1 MESLSISRKSSE
13 MPASAIRKLVP
24 LSDAAESAGVK
35 VYHLNVGAPDI
46 QSPACA
52 IEGVSKRLETMHHLS
67 YTNSAGLMQL
77 RKDFIEKYYKKV
89 GIDIEVSELLVDVA
103 GSEAFSVAM
112 QIVADR
118 GDEIIVVEP
127 FYTNYQTFA
136 FLNGITLKA
145 VHTDI
150 RAGFAVPDIS
160 EFEKLLTPKTKA
172 VLLCNPCN
180 PSGKLFSKEEMLA
193 IGDFCVRHNLFLISD
208 EVYREFCYSEEPH
221 FSAMFIPGAEQN
233 VILADSISKRYNLC
247 GARIGCLISH
257 NKDVM
262 AAALKFA
269 QSRLCP
275 PVLGQYA
282 ALGALDTPFS
292 YFDEV
297 REEYIRRRDFAI
309 AALNAMPG
317 VFTPTPM
324 GAFYTVAE
332 LPVDSAETFI
342 KWMLTE
348 FRMDGE
354 TVMITPAASFYKTP
368 GEGLRQARIA
378 YVLEVP
384 ELEKA
389 MKILAAALQAYPGR
403 LNA

>member
-1 MESLSISRKSSE
+1 

-46 QSPACA
+46 KSPDCA
-52 IEGVSKRLETMHHLS
+52 IESVMERCRTMHHLS

-77 RKDFIEKYYKKV
+77 RQDFIEKYYKKV

-150 RAGFAVPDIS
+150 RAGFAIPDIA
-160 EFEKLLTPKTKA
+160 EFEKLVTPRTKA

-180 PSGKLFSKEEMLA
+180 PSGKLFSKTEMLA
-193 IGDFCVRHNLFLISD
+193 IGDFCVRHGLFLISD

-282 ALGALDTPFS
+282 AIGALDTPFS
-292 YFDEV
+292 YFEDV
-297 REEYIRRRDFAI
+297 RAEYIRRRDFALK
-309 AALNAMPG
+309 ALNAMPG
-317 VFTPTPM
+317 VFAPVPY

-332 LPVDSAETFI
+332 LPVDSAEAFI
-342 KWMLTE
+342 KWTLTE
-348 FRMDGE
+348 FRIDNE
-354 TVMITPAASFYKTP
+354 TVMLTPAASFYKTP
-368 GEGLRQARIA
+368 GFGRNHMRIA

-384 ELEKA
+384 KIKRALHILEEGLK
-389 MKILAAALQAYPGR
+389 AYPGR
-403 LNA
+403 I

>member
-1 MESLSISRKSSE
+1 MITPAISRKSFE

-46 QSPACA
+46 KSPDCA
-52 IEGVSKRLETMHHLS
+52 IEGVMERCRTMHHLS

-77 RKDFIEKYYKKV
+77 RKDFIDKYYKKV
-89 GIDIEVSELLVDVA
+89 GIDIDVSELLVDVA

-112 QIVADR
+112 QIAADR

-150 RAGFAVPDIS
+150 RSGFAIPDMG
-160 EFEKLLTPKTKA
+160 EFEKLFTPKTKA

-180 PSGKLFSKEEMLA
+180 PSGKLFSKKEMLA
-193 IGDFCVRHNLFLISD
+193 IGEFCVRHGLFLISD

-233 VILADSISKRYNLC
+233 VILADSVSKRYNLC
-247 GARIGCLISH
+247 GARIGYLISH

-282 ALGALDTPFS
+282 AIGALDTPQS

-297 REEYIRRRDFAI
+297 RAEYIRRRDFAVG
-309 AALNAMPG
+309 ALNAMPG
-317 VFTPTPM
+317 VFAPTPY

-332 LPVDSAETFI
+332 LPVDNAESFI
-342 KWMLTE
+342 RWTLTE
-348 FRMDGE
+348 FRIDGE
-354 TVMITPAASFYKTP
+354 TVMLTPAASFYKTP

-384 ELEKA
+384 ELKKA
-389 MKILAAALQAYPGR
+389 LAILAAALQAYPGR
-403 LNA
+403 L

>member
-1 MESLSISRKSSE
+1 MKISNKAAT

-24 LSDAAESAGVK
+24 FSDAAEASGVT

-46 QSPACA
+46 KSPDCA
-52 IEGVSKRLETMHHLS
+52 IEAVMDKCKNMHHLS
-67 YTNSAGLMQL
+67 YTNSAGLMEL
-77 RKDFIEKYYKKV
+77 RKGMIEKYYKKI
-89 GIDIEVSELLVDVA
+89 GIDIEVPEILINVA
-103 GSEAFSVAM
+103 GSEGFAMAM

-127 FYTNYQTFA
+127 YYTNYQTFA

-150 RAGFAVPDIS
+150 REGFKVPDIS
-160 EFEKLLTPKTKA
+160 EFEKLVTPNTKA
-172 VLLCNPCN
+172 ILLSNPCN
-180 PSGKLFSKEEMLA
+180 PSGKLFTKEEMLA
-193 IGDFCVRHNLFLISD
+193 IGEFCKKHDLFLISD
-208 EVYREFCYSEEPH
+208 EVYREFCYTDEPH
-221 FSAMFIPGAEQN
+221 FSAMNIPGLEQN
-233 VILADSISKRYNLC
+233 VILVDSVSKRYNLC
-247 GARIGCLISH
+247 GSRIGCIISH

-282 ALGALDTPFS
+282 SIGALDTPQE

-297 REEYIRRRDFAI
+297 KAEYIRCRDCAI
-309 AALNAMPG
+309 EALNAMPG
-317 VFTPTPM
+317 VFAPKPF

-332 LPVDSAETFI
+332 LPVDNSENFA
-342 KWMLTE
+342 KWLLTE
-348 FRMDGE
+348 FRMDNE
-354 TVMITPAASFYKTP
+354 TVMVTPAASFYRTP
-368 GEGLRQARIA
+368 GEGVNQVRIA

-384 ELEKA
+384 RLKKA
-389 MKILAAALQAYPGR
+389 MAILAEALKQYPGR
-403 LNA
+403 TI

>member
-1 MESLSISRKSSE
+1 MKISNKAAT

-24 LSDAAESAGVK
+24 FSDAAEASGVT

-46 QSPACA
+46 KSPDCA
-52 IEGVSKRLETMHHLS
+52 IEAVMDKCKNMHHLS
-67 YTNSAGLMQL
+67 YTNSAGLMEL
-77 RKDFIEKYYKKV
+77 RKGMIEKYYKKI
-89 GIDIEVSELLVDVA
+89 GIDIEVPEILINVA
-103 GSEAFSVAM
+103 GSEGFAMAM

-127 FYTNYQTFA
+127 YYTNYQTFA

-150 RAGFAVPDIS
+150 REGFKVPDIS
-160 EFEKLLTPKTKA
+160 EFEKLVTPNTKA
-172 VLLCNPCN
+172 ILLSNPCN
-180 PSGKLFSKEEMLA
+180 PSGKLFTKEEMLA
-193 IGDFCVRHNLFLISD
+193 IGEFCKKHDLFLISD
-208 EVYREFCYSEEPH
+208 EVYREFCYTDEPH
-221 FSAMFIPGAEQN
+221 FSAMNIPGLEQN
-233 VILADSISKRYNLC
+233 VILVDSVSKRYNLC
-247 GARIGCLISH
+247 GSRIGCIISH

-282 ALGALDTPFS
+282 SIGALDTPQE

-297 REEYIRRRDFAI
+297 KAEYIRRRDCAI
-309 AALNAMPG
+309 EALNAMPG
-317 VFTPTPM
+317 VFAPKPF

-332 LPVDSAETFI
+332 LPVDNSENFA
-342 KWMLTE
+342 KWLLTE
-348 FRMDGE
+348 FRMDNE
-354 TVMITPAASFYKTP
+354 TVMVTPAASFYRTP
-368 GEGLRQARIA
+368 GEGMNQVRIA

-384 ELEKA
+384 RLKKA
-389 MKILAAALQAYPGR
+389 MAILAEALKQYPGR
-403 LNA
+403 TK